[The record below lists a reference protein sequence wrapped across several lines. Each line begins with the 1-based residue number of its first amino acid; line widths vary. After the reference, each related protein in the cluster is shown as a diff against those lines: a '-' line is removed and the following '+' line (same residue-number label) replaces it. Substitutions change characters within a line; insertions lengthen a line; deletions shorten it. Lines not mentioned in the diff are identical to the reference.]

1 MLYILFSTDVFV
13 VNLLIDNVKILLPVM
28 IENEAL
34 FVIAV
39 PKTIRYVIMQVVSF
53 LLLFVF
59 LLVILYYLDWI
70 IL

>member
-13 VNLLIDNVKILLPVM
+13 VNLLIDNVKILLHVM

-39 PKTIRYVIMQVVSF
+39 PKTKSIFSTSFCISFGNFILPRLDNTVV
-53 LLLFVF
+53 
-59 LLVILYYLDWI
+59 
-70 IL
+70 

>member
-13 VNLLIDNVKILLPVM
+13 VNLLIDNVKILLHVM
-28 IENEAL
+28 IENEA
-34 FVIAV
+34 
-39 PKTIRYVIMQVVSF
+39 
-53 LLLFVF
+53 LFVF